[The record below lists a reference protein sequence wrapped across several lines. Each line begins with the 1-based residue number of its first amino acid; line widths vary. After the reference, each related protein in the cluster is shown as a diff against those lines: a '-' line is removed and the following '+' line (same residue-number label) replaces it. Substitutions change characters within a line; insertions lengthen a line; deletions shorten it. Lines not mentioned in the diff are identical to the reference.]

1 MQAVLGDRKKYLR
14 KLKEFRSEFYRKIG
28 NEGGFLSD
36 ANRQTPEEPCKI
48 NLNSSDDDSD
58 NSIDRLNGYIEK
70 L

>member
-14 KLKEFRSEFYRKIG
+14 KLKEFQSEFYSKIG
-28 NEGGFLSD
+28 EKGGLLSE
-36 ANRQTPEEPCKI
+36 ANRSTPEDPFKV

-58 NSIDRLNGYIEK
+58 NSIDRLNGYIDK